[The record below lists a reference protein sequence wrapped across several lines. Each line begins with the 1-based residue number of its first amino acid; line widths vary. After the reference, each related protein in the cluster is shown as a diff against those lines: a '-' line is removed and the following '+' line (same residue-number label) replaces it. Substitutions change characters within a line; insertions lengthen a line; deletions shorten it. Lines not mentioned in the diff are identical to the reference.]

1 MTAQAFGSVAI
12 RHFKV
17 HTGTLLREGLG
28 IGPAVTRDFT
38 ELVSARLRHEGGAA
52 FDKVSSFLRMTG
64 LRDRWNA
71 ALGFSRSEAL
81 GEWIA
86 PHVQGSVLDL
96 LCGSG
101 GVGRA
106 LQRRGVNTTF
116 TEHGKFSSHAVSF
129 DTVLISTNLHHE
141 EDSEA
146 LLALGARLARRRL
159 ILIENCIEKDFPGSY
174 QLLMDLFFNRCLN
187 PNDLGSPGTHRTA
200 ADWIRSAGVYGDL
213 VRVVQRR
220 DIPGIPLGHHLIV
233 VDIDRGCQAAGR
245 SL

>member
-129 DTVLISTNLHHE
+129 DTVLICTNLHHE

-213 VRVVQRR
+213 VRVEQRR

-233 VDIDRGCQAAGR
+233 VDIDRGRQAAGR

>member
-146 LLALGARLARRRL
+146 LLALGARLARRRAPTSAW
-159 ILIENCIEKDFPGSY
+159 C
-174 QLLMDLFFNRCLN
+174 
-187 PNDLGSPGTHRTA
+187 GTT
-200 ADWIRSAGVYGDL
+200 WIRS
-213 VRVVQRR
+213 
-220 DIPGIPLGHHLIV
+220 
-233 VDIDRGCQAAGR
+233 
-245 SL
+245 